1 MCISPCLYRTLN
13 NKLVRFSVHQYSHS
27 CLLFLVSSK
36 CSVVSQYCRTNWEII
51 SCHATL
57 LSSNPATVSCL
68 DCWGRKARQTEA
80 RTSELGEYNS
90 GRSLTLSLP
99 PSLPPSLPL
108 ILYTGRLSSTWL
120 ADANLAQAA
129 SNYSTC
135 RVWSATTSQLVVNSC
150 WFYDWEFE

>member
-99 PSLPPSLPL
+99 PSLPPSLSSYTLDDSPPL
-108 ILYTGRLSSTWL
+108 GWLTQTWPRLLPITPHAGSDQPQQVSW
-120 ADANLAQAA
+120 
-129 SNYSTC
+129 
-135 RVWSATTSQLVVNSC
+135 W
-150 WFYDWEFE
+150 